1 MEREKLEEKE
11 RRRAAREAAR
21 KAAELKKLRDEVQ
34 ELFISKG
41 ETKEH
46 ILQQDLIEANGNI

>member
-34 ELFISKG
+34 ELYISKG
-41 ETKEH
+41 EPKEH